1 MHEPLKYHHVNWVD
15 GMKINKNQFIALE
28 NASKDLTRDAISV
41 GLNEHNYGLLP
52 AFPGTGDSLNVVL
65 TVDNQ
70 KSLRIRLFQC
80 RAVTPGGAR
89 IEILG
94 DSSELHGFSVPIPEV
109 SFDIATGS
117 TGATLYIVLAVN
129 LFGRVPVGNA
139 DPSEEPPRYPS
150 VIPQYKVHLVAEDQ
164 VSLNELGAGFLFLG
178 KVRITDGTPM
188 LVEEYIPPCVSVRSF
203 PALIKAHAEFDKML
217 SQLELDLLKILKK
230 INEKEQTNVLSRTV
244 AHLSENMLYFV
255 STVILDFRWKVIDQ
269 PPIFMIEYIARL
281 GRLIKNM
288 IDSNSGEAKE
298 EMLNYFTDW
307 CNLKQG
313 EFEKYLHETVNFS
326 YHHADISA
334 SLMQMMRFTE
344 VISTLF
350 SKLSILE
357 YIGKK
362 KETNIFVKEQTT
374 PQPSQSKK
382 SFLAD

>member
-28 NASKDLTRDAISV
+28 NASKDLIRDGISV
-41 GLNEHNYGLLP
+41 WLNEHNYGLLP

-70 KSLRIRLFQC
+70 KTLRVRLFQC
-80 RAVTPGGAR
+80 RAITPGGSR
-89 IEILG
+89 IEVLG
-94 DSSELHGFSVPIPEV
+94 NSSQLHGFAVPIPE
-109 SFDIATGS
+109 ATFEIVAGE
-117 TGATLYIVLAVN
+117 TALTLFVVLSVN
-129 LFGRVPVGNA
+129 IFGRVPVGNA
-139 DPSEEPPRYPS
+139 DPAEEPPRYPS
-150 VIPQYKVHLVAEDQ
+150 IIPQYKVHLVPEDQ
-164 VSLNELGAGFLFLG
+164 VSSNEMGSGFLFIG
-178 KVRITDGTPM
+178 KVRITDGTPI

-203 PALIKAHAEFDKML
+203 PALMKAHAEFDKSL
-217 SQLELDLLKILKK
+217 SQLEIDLLKILKK
-230 INEKEQTNVLSRTV
+230 INEKEQTNVLARTV

-269 PPIFMIEYIARL
+269 PPLGMIEVIARL
-281 GRLIKNM
+281 ARLIKNT
-288 IDSNSGEAKE
+288 IDSNAGEAKE

-313 EFEKYLHETVNFS
+313 EFEKYLHATVNFN
-326 YHHADISA
+326 YLHTDIYS
-334 SLMQMMRFTE
+334 SLLQMMQFQE

-350 SKLSILE
+350 SKLSVLE

-374 PQPSQSKK
+374 PQPPSSKK